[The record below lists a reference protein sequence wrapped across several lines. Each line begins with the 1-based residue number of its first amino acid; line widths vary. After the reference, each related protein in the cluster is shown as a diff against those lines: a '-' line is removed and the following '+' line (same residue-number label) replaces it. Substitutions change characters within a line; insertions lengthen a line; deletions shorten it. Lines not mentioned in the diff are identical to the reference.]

1 MIKVFGKPM
10 KGFVNFDYGSVLK
23 DYIYVRV
30 AGIEREREVSPG
42 IRRGGGRPNIS

>member
-30 AGIEREREVSPG
+30 CGREGNPG
-42 IRRGGGRPNIS
+42 MGKRPNIS